1 MVTYSDWRALTDT
14 LMVTFGDMVAFKP
27 QTRNS
32 CLECNIDTTSTSSL
46 PSWLFFRASSFELI
60 TYVRLASISAINV
73 ANIISD
79 KVLIQYQRLIFYVFH
94 HPVSVL

>member
-1 MVTYSDWRALTDT
+1 MHLLLRMQYRHNFCFQFL
-14 LMVTFGDMVAFKP
+14 L
-27 QTRNS
+27 
-32 CLECNIDTTSTSSL
+32 LTTSQNQVDD
-46 PSWLFFRASSFELI
+46 SSFELI